1 MNSVGIIGFGRFG
14 KILSNILKRGFDVK
28 VYDLKPDLSFTNIQ
42 FVDLDELVKEQ
53 NIFVSVP
60 IRNFKKIISEIS
72 PKLKNNTI
80 IDVCSVKIE
89 PVKIMEN
96 FLPKSVGIIA
106 THPLFGPDSF
116 NLNNKLKMMM
126 NNTRDLYQ
134 QYNFWKNYFISQNIQ
149 IIEMEADEHDLLAAK
164 TQGITHFLGRVL
176 KEFGINQTQ
185 IDTQGFSELLDLVNQ
200 TCNDSWE
207 LFSDLQ
213 LYNPYTN
220 DIINKFKY
228 STDKISEKL
237 IKESKNAM
245 DY

>member
-14 KILSNILKRGFDVK
+14 KILSNILQRGFDVK
-28 VYDLKPDLSFTNIQ
+28 VYDIKPERSLTNIE
-42 FVDLDELVKEQ
+42 FVDLEKIIKEQ
-53 NIFVSVP
+53 NIFISVP
-60 IRNFKKIISEIS
+60 IRNFKNIITEIS

-89 PVKIMEN
+89 PVNNMLKL
-96 FLPKSVGIIA
+96 LPESVGIIA

-116 NLNNKLKMMM
+116 NLNSKLKMMM
-126 NNTRDLYQ
+126 HSTRDNYGKFD
-134 QYNFWKNYFISQNIQ
+134 FWKNYFLSQEIE
-149 IIEMEADEHDLLAAK
+149 IIEMSPDEHDLLAAK

-176 KEFGINQTQ
+176 KEYGINETK

-213 LYNPYTN
+213 LYNPHTEKV
-220 DIINKFKY
+220 INKLKD
-228 STDKISEKL
+228 SSQRVSNRLMKEK
-237 IKESKNAM
+237 
-245 DY
+245 

>member
-14 KILSNILKRGFDVK
+14 KILSNILQRGFDVK
-28 VYDLKPDLSFTNIQ
+28 VYDIKPERSLTNIE
-42 FVDLDELVKEQ
+42 FVDLEKIIKEQ
-53 NIFVSVP
+53 NIFISVP
-60 IRNFKKIISEIS
+60 IRNFKNIITEIS

-89 PVKIMEN
+89 PVNYMLKL
-96 FLPKSVGIIA
+96 LPESVGIIA

-116 NLNNKLKMMM
+116 NLNNNLKMMM
-126 NNTRDLYQ
+126 HSTRDNYGKFD
-134 QYNFWKNYFISQNIQ
+134 FWKNYFSSQEIE
-149 IIEMEADEHDLLAAK
+149 IIEMSPDEHDLLAAK

-176 KEFGINQTQ
+176 KEYGINETK

-213 LYNPYTN
+213 LYNPHTEKV
-220 DIINKFKY
+220 INKLKD
-228 STDKISEKL
+228 SSQRVSNRLMKEK
-237 IKESKNAM
+237 
-245 DY
+245 